1 MSTMTAHSST
11 TPSLSPLSRY
21 HFLLRRLHSFTG
33 IMFGL
38 YLFVHLGVNATIVE
52 GARHAGGTAVFQE
65 QVNQIHRIPFLLF
78 VETLM
83 IFLPLLYH
91 TVYGTYIT
99 FTGQWNVGNYG
110 YTRNYLYVLQRITA
124 IVILFF
130 ALFHILTMR
139 GFFPGEIG
147 RALAFEPAN
156 AVDSTV
162 RHLVYA
168 WWIWAV
174 VYPIGILASAF
185 HTANGFYA
193 AAITWGLTISE
204 KAQKR
209 WGLVAVLMFLFLF
222 GAGMTALVA
231 GVVKANQPATAETVH
246 TVTH

>member
-1 MSTMTAHSST
+1 MSTMTAHST
-11 TPSLSPLSRY
+11 KTPSLSLFSRY
-21 HFLLRRLHSFTG
+21 HFLLRRLHSLTG
-33 IMFGL
+33 IIFGL
-38 YLFVHLGVNATIVE
+38 YLFVHLGVNATIIE
-52 GARHAGGTAVFQE
+52 GARHAGSASVFQE

-78 VETLM
+78 VEIAM

-124 IVILFF
+124 MIILFF

-147 RALAFEPAN
+147 TALAFEPQA
-156 AVDSTV
+156 AVESTA

-174 VYPIGILASAF
+174 VYPIGILASAL

-209 WGLVAVLMFLFLF
+209 WGAVAVLMFLFLF

-231 GVVKANQPATAETVH
+231 GVMKAQPGATETVH
-246 TVTH
+246 TVVH